1 MSGSS
6 STAEKR
12 LFAFI
17 DENSDTWADSCS
29 SQLLDLAQDLQVNK
43 PLLRTFTDN
52 GLDPSVRTAVAH
64 DLLGSSLGAPAL
76 RVIEFAAGL
85 RWGTPNDLVRGLAS
99 AGIRASL
106 AEAERRG
113 DLDQIEDE
121 IFRFTRIVAAN
132 GELELALSDPAI
144 SASARDGLLDEL
156 LGSRMAGAGLAAVKY
171 VLNNRGGRSVNDSLN
186 ELVAMAASRRG
197 KLLAEVTSAVALD
210 SNQKAKLV
218 KTLESIY
225 GRNISLQNEIDPS
238 VIGGISVRVGDDLI
252 DGTVAESLEQARRRM
267 TQGV

>member
-6 STAEKR
+6 SAAER
-12 LFAFI
+12 ALLAFI
-17 DENSDTWADSCS
+17 DENPETWADSCS
-29 SQLLDLAQDLQVNK
+29 SQLLNLAQDLQANK
-43 PLLRTFTDN
+43 PLLRTLTDN
-52 GLDPSVRTAVAH
+52 GLDPAVRAAVAH
-64 DLLGSSLGAPAL
+64 DLLGSPLGAPAL

-85 RWGTPNDLVRGLAS
+85 RWASANDLVTALAA
-99 AGIRASL
+99 AGIRSSL

-121 IFRFTRIVAAN
+121 IFRFTRTVAAN

-144 SASARDGLLDEL
+144 SDSARNGLLDEL
-156 LGSRMAGAGLAAVKY
+156 LGSRMQGAGLAAVKY
-171 VLNNRGGRSVNDSLN
+171 VLNNRGGRSVNDALN

-210 SNQKAKLV
+210 ESQKDRLA
-218 KTLESIY
+218 KTLEGIY
-225 GRNISLQNEIDPS
+225 GRSISLQNEIDPS